1 MKILNIL
8 VFGILLTNNVY
19 ASGVYGN
26 LYDSSDLVDPK
37 DRYVDNPHESLSDA
51 KKEEERRAKQE
62 EEDKRTLNERIDE
75 KLKGLG
81 R

>member
-26 LYDSSDLVDPK
+26 LYDSSDLRDPT

-51 KKEEERRAKQE
+51 KKEEEQRIKQE

>member
-26 LYDSSDLVDPK
+26 LYDSSDLRDPK

-51 KKEEERRAKQE
+51 KKEEEWRAKQE
-62 EEDKRTLNERIDE
+62 EEDKRTLNERINE

>member
-1 MKILNIL
+1 MRILNIL

-26 LYDSSDLVDPK
+26 LYDSSDLKDPK
-37 DRYVDNPHESLSDA
+37 DRYVDNPHESLADV
-51 KKEEERRAKQE
+51 KKEEEWRAKQE
-62 EEDKRTLNERIDE
+62 EEDERTLNERIDE